1 MNEQA
6 PTSPAHEGGARP
18 GPSSPMGWEREALE
32 KLLAE
37 SLRERRA
44 RRRWGIFFRLLGFAY
59 LAVILW
65 WLIDL
70 GGVTETKTRGPHTA
84 VIAIEGTI
92 GPSARA
98 NADHTIEALR
108 AAFKDKGTR
117 GIVLRINSPG
127 GSPVQAGLIY
137 DEIRRLRA
145 EHKDIA
151 VYAVIEEL
159 GASAA
164 YYVAAAADKVY
175 VNRASLVGSIGVLID
190 GFGFTGAMEKLGIE
204 RRLLTAGANK
214 GLLDPFSPMSD
225 AQRAHAQAM
234 LDDIH
239 RQFIAAVKGGR
250 GDSLKESNELFS
262 GLIWTG
268 AQSIKLGLADD
279 FGSVQSVAREVV
291 KAPELIDYTRRE
303 NILDR
308 VARRV
313 GAEFGA
319 ALRASLTDAPAWR

>member
-1 MNEQA
+1 MNDPEQ
-6 PTSPAHEGGARP
+6 TTHGNGARSVAP
-18 GPSSPMGWEREALE
+18 SPSSWERETLQ
-32 KLLAE
+32 KLLADL
-37 SLRERRA
+37 LREQRA
-44 RRRWGIFFRLLGFAY
+44 RRRWGIFFKLLGFAY
-59 LAVILW
+59 VAAILW
-65 WLIDL
+65 WLLDV
-70 GGVTETKTRGPHTA
+70 GGVGESRARGPHTA
-84 VIAIEGTI
+84 VIAIEGAI
-92 GPSARA
+92 GPSTRT
-98 NADHTIEALR
+98 NADNTIEALR

-137 DEIRRLRA
+137 DEIRRLRG
-145 EHKDIA
+145 ERKDIA

-175 VNRASLVGSIGVLID
+175 VNPASLVGSIGVLID

-225 AQRAHAQAM
+225 AQRAHAQAL

-239 RQFIAAVKGGR
+239 RQFIAAVRGGR
-250 GDSLKESNELFS
+250 GENLKRSDELFS

-268 AQSIKLGLADD
+268 AQSVKLGLADD
-279 FGSVQSVAREVV
+279 FGSVQSVARDVI

-303 NILDR
+303 SILDR
-308 VARRV
+308 VARRL
-313 GAEFGA
+313 GAEFGT
-319 ALRASLTDAPAWR
+319 ALRSALTDAPAWR

>member
-1 MNEQA
+1 MSEQE
-6 PTSPAHEGGARP
+6 PTTSAHEGSARP
-18 GPSSPMGWEREALE
+18 VAPSPTGWERATLE
-32 KLLAE
+32 KLLTE
-37 SLRERRA
+37 SLREQRA
-44 RRRWGIFFRLLGFAY
+44 RRRWSIFFRLLGFAY
-59 LAVILW
+59 LAVLLW

-70 GGVTETKTRGPHTA
+70 GSVGDAKARGPHTA
-84 VIAIEGTI
+84 VIAIEGAI
-92 GPSARA
+92 GPSTRA
-98 NADHTIEALR
+98 SADNTIEALR
-108 AAFKDKGTR
+108 AAFKDKGAR

-137 DEIRRLRA
+137 DEIKRLRA
-145 EHKDIA
+145 EHKDVS

-164 YYVAAAADKVY
+164 YYVAAAADRVY

-204 RRLLTAGANK
+204 RRLLTAGTNK

-239 RQFIAAVKGGR
+239 RQFIAAVKSGR
-250 GDSLKESNELFS
+250 GDSLQESKELFS

-268 AQSIKLGLADD
+268 AQSIELGLADD
-279 FGSVQSVAREVV
+279 FGSVRSVAREIV
-291 KAPELIDYTRRE
+291 KAPELVDYTRRE

-319 ALRASLTDAPAWR
+319 ALRATLTEAPAWR

>member
-6 PTSPAHEGGARP
+6 PTTPAHEGGARTGASNP
-18 GPSSPMGWEREALE
+18 TGWEREALE
-32 KLLAE
+32 KLLTE
-37 SLRERRA
+37 SLREQRS
-44 RRRWGIFFRLLGFAY
+44 RRRWSIFFRLLGFAY
-59 LAVILW
+59 LAVVLW
-65 WLIDL
+65 WLIDV
-70 GGVTETKTRGPHTA
+70 GGVGDAKTRGPHTA
-84 VIAIEGTI
+84 VIAIEGAI

-98 NADHTIEALR
+98 NADNTIEALR

-137 DEIRRLRA
+137 DEIKRLRA

>member
-1 MNEQA
+1 MNEQESA
-6 PTSPAHEGGARP
+6 SGAHQDGGRAAAAGPT
-18 GPSSPMGWEREALE
+18 GWEREMLQ
-32 KLLAE
+32 KLLTD
-37 SLRERRA
+37 SLREQRL
-44 RRRWGIFFRLLGFAY
+44 RRRWSIFFRLLAFAY
-59 LAVILW
+59 FAVLLW
-65 WLIDL
+65 WLIDV
-70 GGVTETKTRGPHTA
+70 GSIGETKPRGPHTA
-84 VIAIEGTI
+84 VIALEGTI
-92 GPSARA
+92 GPNTRA
-98 NADHTIEALR
+98 NADNTIEALR

-145 EHKDIA
+145 EHKDIG

-159 GASAA
+159 GTSAA
-164 YYVAAAADKVY
+164 YYVAAAADRVY
-175 VNRASLVGSIGVLID
+175 VDRASLVGSIGVLID

-239 RQFIAAVKGGR
+239 QQFIAAVKSGR
-250 GDSLKESNELFS
+250 AARLGETKELFS

-279 FGSVQSVAREVV
+279 YGSVRSVARDVV
-291 KAPELIDYTRRE
+291 KAPELVDYTRRE
-303 NILDR
+303 NIVDR
-308 VARRV
+308 VARRF

-319 ALRASLTDAPAWR
+319 ALRASLTEVPAWR

>member
-1 MNEQA
+1 MNEQE
-6 PTSPAHEGGARP
+6 PTTPAHQGSARP
-18 GPSSPMGWEREALE
+18 VASNPIGWERETLE
-32 KLLAE
+32 KLLTE
-37 SLRERRA
+37 SLREQRA
-44 RRRWGIFFRLLGFAY
+44 RRRWSIFFRLLGFAY
-59 LAVILW
+59 LAVVLW

-70 GGVTETKTRGPHTA
+70 GSAGDTKTRGPHTA
-84 VIAIEGTI
+84 VIAIEGAI

-98 NADHTIEALR
+98 NADNTIEALR

-137 DEIRRLRA
+137 DEVKRLRD

-239 RQFIAAVKGGR
+239 QQFIAAVKSGR
-250 GDSLKESNELFS
+250 GDSLKNSSGLFS

-279 FGSVQSVAREVV
+279 FGSVRSVAREIV
-291 KAPELIDYTRRE
+291 KAPELVDYTRRE

-319 ALRASLTDAPAWR
+319 ALRASLTETPAWR

>member
-1 MNEQA
+1 MNDSEQA
-6 PTSPAHEGGARP
+6 AGAHDDGARAITA
-18 GPSSPMGWEREALE
+18 GPVGWEREMLQ
-32 KLLAE
+32 KLLTDA
-37 SLRERRA
+37 LREQRA
-44 RRRWGIFFRLLGFAY
+44 RRRWGIFFKLLGFAY
-59 LAVILW
+59 FAAILW
-65 WLIDL
+65 WIFDI
-70 GGVTETKTRGPHTA
+70 GGVGEPKARGPHTA
-84 VIAIEGTI
+84 VIAIEGAI
-92 GPSARA
+92 GPSTRA
-98 NADHTIEALR
+98 NADNTIEALR

-145 EHKDIA
+145 ERKDVA

-190 GFGFTGAMEKLGIE
+190 SFGFTGAMEKLGIE

-225 AQRAHAQAM
+225 AQRAHAQAL

-239 RQFIAAVKGGR
+239 QQFIAAVRGGR
-250 GDSLKESNELFS
+250 GESLKNSNELFS

-279 FGSVQSVAREVV
+279 FGSVRSVARDVI

>member
-1 MNEQA
+1 MNEQE
-6 PTSPAHEGGARP
+6 PTTSAHDSGARP
-18 GPSSPMGWEREALE
+18 VAPNPIGWERATLE
-32 KLLAE
+32 KLLTE
-37 SLRERRA
+37 SLREQRA
-44 RRRWGIFFRLLGFAY
+44 RRRWSIFFRLLGFAY
-59 LAVILW
+59 LAVVLW

-70 GGVTETKTRGPHTA
+70 GGVGDTKARGPHTA
-84 VIAIEGTI
+84 VIAIEGAI

-98 NADHTIEALR
+98 NADNTIEALR

-137 DEIRRLRA
+137 DEIKRLRA
-145 EHKDIA
+145 EHKDVA

-239 RQFIAAVKGGR
+239 RQFIAAVKSGR
-250 GDSLKESNELFS
+250 GDSLQESKELFS

-279 FGSVQSVAREVV
+279 FGSVRSVAREVV
-291 KAPELIDYTRRE
+291 KAPELVDYTRRE

-319 ALRASLTDAPAWR
+319 ALRATLTEAPGWR

>member
-1 MNEQA
+1 MNEQE
-6 PTSPAHEGGARP
+6 PTTPAHEGGTRAVA
-18 GPSSPMGWEREALE
+18 SNASGWERQTLE
-32 KLLAE
+32 KLLME
-37 SLRERRA
+37 SLREQRT
-44 RRRWGIFFRLLGFAY
+44 RRRWSIFFRLLGFAY
-59 LAVILW
+59 LAVVLW

-70 GGVTETKTRGPHTA
+70 GSVGDAKTRGPHTA

-92 GPSARA
+92 GPDARA
-98 NADHTIEALR
+98 SADNTIEALR

-214 GLLDPFSPMSD
+214 GLLDPFSPMTD

-239 RQFIAAVKGGR
+239 QQFIAAVRGGR
-250 GDSLKESNELFS
+250 GASLKDSSELFS

-268 AQSIKLGLADD
+268 AQSVKLGLADD
-279 FGSVQSVAREVV
+279 FGSVQSVAREIV
-291 KAPELIDYTRRE
+291 KAPELVDYTRRE
-303 NILDR
+303 NLLDR

-313 GAEFGA
+313 GAQFGA
-319 ALRASLTDAPAWR
+319 ALRSGLTDAPAWR

>member
-1 MNEQA
+1 MNEQEPMP
-6 PTSPAHEGGARP
+6 PTHEDSARP
-18 GPSSPMGWEREALE
+18 GGPSPLGWERETLQ
-32 KLLAE
+32 KLLTE
-37 SLRERRA
+37 SLREQRA

-70 GGVTETKTRGPHTA
+70 GSVGDTKTRGPHTA
-84 VIAIEGTI
+84 LIAVEGAI

-98 NADHTIEALR
+98 NADNTIEGLR

-137 DEIRRLRA
+137 DEIKRLRA
-145 EHKDIA
+145 EHRDIA

-164 YYVAAAADKVY
+164 YYVASAADKVY

-214 GLLDPFSPMSD
+214 GLLDPFSPMSET
-225 AQRAHAQAM
+225 QRAHAQAM

-239 RQFIAAVKGGR
+239 QQFIAAVTSGRGGR
-250 GDSLKESNELFS
+250 LKNSNELFS

-279 FGSVQSVAREVV
+279 FGSVQSVAREIV
-291 KAPELIDYTRRE
+291 KAPELVDYTRRE

-319 ALRASLTDAPAWR
+319 ALRASLTEAPAWR

>member
-1 MNEQA
+1 MNDSEQA
-6 PTSPAHEGGARP
+6 AGAHDDGARP
-18 GPSSPMGWEREALE
+18 IAAGPVGWERETLQ
-32 KLLAE
+32 KLLTEA
-37 SLRERRA
+37 LREQRA
-44 RRRWGIFFRLLGFAY
+44 RRRWGIFFKLLGFAY
-59 LAVILW
+59 VAAILW
-65 WLIDL
+65 WIFDI
-70 GGVTETKTRGPHTA
+70 GGVGEPKTRGPHTA
-84 VIAIEGTI
+84 VIAIEGAI
-92 GPSARA
+92 GPSTRA
-98 NADHTIEALR
+98 NADNTIEALR

-145 EHKDIA
+145 ERKDVA

-190 GFGFTGAMEKLGIE
+190 SFGFTGAMEKLGIE

-225 AQRAHAQAM
+225 AQRAHAQAL

-239 RQFIAAVKGGR
+239 QQFIAAVRGGR
-250 GDSLKESNELFS
+250 GESLKNSNELFS

-279 FGSVQSVAREVV
+279 FGSVRSVARDVIE
-291 KAPELIDYTRRE
+291 APELIDYTRRE

>member
-1 MNEQA
+1 MNEQE
-6 PTSPAHEGGARP
+6 TTTPAHEGSARP
-18 GPSSPMGWEREALE
+18 VASNPIGWERETLQ
-32 KLLAE
+32 KLLSE
-37 SLRERRA
+37 SLREQRA
-44 RRRWGIFFRLLGFAY
+44 RRRWSIFFRLLGFAY
-59 LAVILW
+59 LAVLLW

-70 GGVTETKTRGPHTA
+70 GSVGDAKARGPHTA
-84 VIAIEGTI
+84 VIAIEGAI

-98 NADHTIEALR
+98 NADNTIGALR

-137 DEIRRLRA
+137 DEVKRLRA
-145 EHKDIA
+145 EHEDIA

-214 GLLDPFSPMSD
+214 GLLDPFSPMTD
-225 AQRAHAQAM
+225 VQRAHAQAM

-239 RQFIAAVKGGR
+239 QQFIAAVKRGR
-250 GDSLKESNELFS
+250 GESLKSAGELFS

-279 FGSVQSVAREVV
+279 FGSVQSVAREIV

-303 NILDR
+303 NIFDR

>member
-1 MNEQA
+1 MNEQEATSTA
-6 PTSPAHEGGARP
+6 PEGSARP
-18 GPSSPMGWEREALE
+18 IAPPPIGWERATLE
-32 KLLAE
+32 KLLTE
-37 SLRERRA
+37 SLREQRA
-44 RRRWGIFFRLLGFAY
+44 RRRWSIFFRLLGFAY
-59 LAVILW
+59 LAVVLW
-65 WLIDL
+65 WLIEL
-70 GGVTETKTRGPHTA
+70 GGVGDTKTRGPHTA
-84 VIAIEGTI
+84 VIAIEGAI
-92 GPSARA
+92 GPGARA
-98 NADHTIEALR
+98 NADDTIEALR

-214 GLLDPFSPMSD
+214 GLLDPFSPMSE

-239 RQFIAAVKGGR
+239 RQFIAAVRGGR
-250 GDSLKESNELFS
+250 GKGLKDSSEVFS

-268 AQSIKLGLADD
+268 AQSIELGLADD
-279 FGSVQSVAREVV
+279 FGSVRSVAREIV
-291 KAPELIDYTRRE
+291 KAPELVDYTRRE

-313 GAEFGA
+313 GAELGA
-319 ALRASLTDAPAWR
+319 ALRASLTQAPALR

>member
-1 MNEQA
+1 MNEEVPMSA
-6 PTSPAHEGGARP
+6 GATPDRRADA
-18 GPSSPMGWEREALE
+18 GWERETLQ
-32 KLLAE
+32 KLLTE
-37 SLRERRA
+37 SLREQRA
-44 RRRWGIFFRLLGFAY
+44 RRRWGIFFKALGFVY

-65 WLIDL
+65 WLVDL
-70 GGVTETKTRGPHTA
+70 GGVGDAKVRGPHTA
-84 VIAIEGTI
+84 VIAIEGEI
-92 GPSARA
+92 GPNARA
-98 NADHTIEALR
+98 SADNTIEALR
-108 AAFKDKGTR
+108 SAFKDKGTR

-145 EHKDIA
+145 EHKDVA

-164 YYVAAAADKVY
+164 HYVAAAADRVY

-190 GFGFTGAMEKLGIE
+190 SFGFTGAMEKLGIE

-214 GLLDPFSPMSD
+214 GLLDPFSPMNE

-239 RQFIAAVKGGR
+239 QQFIAAVKGGR
-250 GDSLKESNELFS
+250 GDRLKRSSELFS

-268 AQSIKLGLADD
+268 SQGVKLGLADD
-279 FGSVQSVAREVV
+279 FGSVHSVAREVIN
-291 KAPELIDYTRRE
+291 APELVDYTRRE

-313 GAEFGA
+313 GAGLGA
-319 ALRASLTDAPAWR
+319 ALRASLTDAATWR

>member
-1 MNEQA
+1 MNDPEQTTGAHGDSAA
-6 PTSPAHEGGARP
+6 PVA
-18 GPSSPMGWEREALE
+18 SSPSGWERETLQ

-37 SLRERRA
+37 ALREQRV
-44 RRRWGIFFRLLGFAY
+44 RRRWGVFFKLLGFAY
-59 LAVILW
+59 VAAILW
-65 WLIDL
+65 WLFDV
-70 GGVTETKTRGPHTA
+70 GSVGEPKARGPHTA
-84 VIAIEGTI
+84 VIAIEGQI
-92 GPSARA
+92 GPGARA
-98 NADHTIEALR
+98 NADNTIEALR
-108 AAFKDKGTR
+108 AAFKDKGAR

-145 EHKDIA
+145 ERKDVA

-214 GLLDPFSPMSD
+214 GLLDPFSPMTD
-225 AQRAHAQAM
+225 AQRAHAQSL

-239 RQFIAAVKGGR
+239 QQFIAAVRGGR
-250 GDSLKESNELFS
+250 GENLKSSHELFS

-279 FGSVQSVAREVV
+279 FGSVQSVARDVI
-291 KAPELIDYTRRE
+291 KAPELVDYTRRE

-319 ALRASLTDAPAWR
+319 ALRASLTETPAWR